1 MKEIDNL
8 CHTLLRD
15 VLEGR
20 RPRQL
25 RLFMRLHIAAFAAVV
40 LATFPSLAY
49 SGDGKP
55 TAHVVLAATGNFGP
69 QTLALIN
76 SYRKSRGLS
85 PLVPNGTLQALARQ
99 HSRYQATRNRLS
111 HDGFRQR
118 SAAARA
124 AGISIV
130 CAENVGQKYRSA
142 QSLFAGWKNSPGHRR
157 NLLRPKLRYA
167 GVSVVGDF
175 ATFFACE

>member
-1 MKEIDNL
+1 
-8 CHTLLRD
+8 
-15 VLEGR
+15 
-20 RPRQL
+20 
-25 RLFMRLHIAAFAAVV
+25 MRLHIAAFAAVV

-55 TAHVVLAATGNFGP
+55 TAHVVLAAAGNFGP

-99 HSRYQATRNRLS
+99 HSRYQAARNRLS